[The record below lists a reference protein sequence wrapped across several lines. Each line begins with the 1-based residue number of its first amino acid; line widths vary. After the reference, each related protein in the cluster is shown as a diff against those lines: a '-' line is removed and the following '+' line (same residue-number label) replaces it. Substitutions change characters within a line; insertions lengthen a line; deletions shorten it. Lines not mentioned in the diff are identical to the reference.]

1 MAFDQF
7 HQTGAT
13 SQMIEVSLRSS
24 STGQLLTG
32 VAFGGVTAKYL
43 REGAASHTTVSV
55 VTMTQGTFTSGGWV
69 ETGIAGVYQFGIP
82 DAALATGAKA
92 VTLVFSASGALDVV
106 KRIVLVAEDLR
117 DALISSRLAP
127 TTAGRTLNV
136 GADGI
141 AEANVKQWHGVA
153 PATLTGGLLVRA
165 LIDEGV
171 HGGVGATL
179 TLGRLTLSDSTMG
192 GKALVIQ
199 ATNPAGGKAIEI
211 NGGWKAIE
219 VTGDVEGLP
228 GLSAQEVRDAMM
240 LAPSAGTPAAESVDA
255 KLDSILEDTGTALP
269 ALFAASGA
277 TVTVISAVDGDE
289 ITVRVADT
297 WSGTATLAGATLS
310 DYEAIALVAKRSEG
324 QADTAALLYLRS
336 DTGLER
342 IGGAAPAA
350 AANGTLSKTPTTF
363 TFVVTTAETTGLR
376 PGRYRW
382 WLKGFDTA
390 TSPAE
395 AVTLATGEWVLEPA
409 GLAATA

>member
-141 AEANVKQWHGVA
+141 AEANVKQWHEVA
-153 PATLTGGLLVRA
+153 PLALSSSLVRV
-165 LIDEGV
+165 LIGEGV
-171 HGGVGATL
+171 HGSTSATL
-179 TLGRLTLSDSTMG
+179 TLGRLTLSASTMG

-199 ATNPAGGKAIEI
+199 AINTGGKAIEI

-240 LAPSAGTPAAESVDA
+240 LAPSAGTPAAGSIDDHLDDMPADVWSYVTRTLTQSSTSTTDSTAAGSISRRRGDSWSISLTVGAITGYTSLWFTVKADRDVADSAAIFQIKLNSPSASDGLLYVNGTDATDGTKGSITVSNAATGAIVIALDESITDD
-255 KLDSILEDTGTALP
+255 LPTGAWYYDVQALI
-269 ALFAASGA
+269 SGA
-277 TVTVISAVDGDE
+277 VSTPDSGTFTVTADVTRS
-289 ITVRVADT
+289 IT
-297 WSGTATLAGATLS
+297 
-310 DYEAIALVAKRSEG
+310 
-324 QADTAALLYLRS
+324 
-336 DTGLER
+336 
-342 IGGAAPAA
+342 
-350 AANGTLSKTPTTF
+350 
-363 TFVVTTAETTGLR
+363 
-376 PGRYRW
+376 
-382 WLKGFDTA
+382 
-390 TSPAE
+390 
-395 AVTLATGEWVLEPA
+395 
-409 GLAATA
+409 

>member
-153 PATLTGGLLVRA
+153 PLALSGSLVRA
-165 LIDEGV
+165 LIGEGV

-199 ATNPAGGKAIEI
+199 ATSAGGKAIEI

-219 VTGDVEGLP
+219 VTGTVEGLSS
-228 GLSAQEVRDAMM
+228 LTAQGVRDAIGMAAAD
-240 LAPSAGTPAAESVDA
+240 LDAQLDAIAACGAGSGAVSYPITVNNESSNPIDGVEVWITTDSAGTNV
-255 KLDSILEDTGTALP
+255 
-269 ALFAASGA
+269 
-277 TVTVISAVDGDE
+277 
-289 ITVRVADT
+289 VA
-297 WSGTATLAGATLS
+297 
-310 DYEAIALVAKRSEG
+310 
-324 QADTAALLYLRS
+324 
-336 DTGLER
+336 
-342 IGGAAPAA
+342 
-350 AANGTLSKTPTTF
+350 GTLSTDASGIVTF
-363 TFVVTTAETTGLR
+363 MLDAGSYYVWRQKSGYNFANPVAITVT
-376 PGRYRW
+376 
-382 WLKGFDTA
+382 
-390 TSPAE
+390 
-395 AVTLATGEWVLEPA
+395 
-409 GLAATA
+409 

>member
-92 VTLVFSASGALDVV
+92 VTLVFSAPDALDVV
-106 KRIVLVAEDLR
+106 KRVVLVAEDLR

-141 AEANVKQWHGVA
+141 AEANVKQWHEVA
-153 PATLTGGLLVRA
+153 PLALSGSLVQV
-165 LIDEGV
+165 LIGEGV
-171 HGGVGATL
+171 HGSTSATL

-219 VTGDVEGLP
+219 VTGDVEGLSS
-228 GLSAQEVRDAMM
+228 LTAQGVRDAIGMAAAD
-240 LAPSAGTPAAESVDA
+240 LDAQLDAIAACGAGSGAVSYPITVNNESSNPIDGVEVWITTDSAGTNV
-255 KLDSILEDTGTALP
+255 
-269 ALFAASGA
+269 
-277 TVTVISAVDGDE
+277 
-289 ITVRVADT
+289 VA
-297 WSGTATLAGATLS
+297 
-310 DYEAIALVAKRSEG
+310 
-324 QADTAALLYLRS
+324 
-336 DTGLER
+336 
-342 IGGAAPAA
+342 
-350 AANGTLSKTPTTF
+350 GTLSTDASGIVTF
-363 TFVVTTAETTGLR
+363 MLDAGSYYVWRQKSGYNFTNPVAITVT
-376 PGRYRW
+376 
-382 WLKGFDTA
+382 
-390 TSPAE
+390 
-395 AVTLATGEWVLEPA
+395 
-409 GLAATA
+409 